1 MLAAG
6 TGASASASAAL
17 IGLPVLAPA
26 LRAEYDLSLSEIGVV
41 LSSMWAGP
49 LVTLL
54 PWGLLADRIGERLV
68 LAIGLGASG
77 ILLAAAGFAPSF
89 VALTVLLTLAGAA
102 GVSVNS
108 ASGRAVMSWFGPEER
123 GFALGVRQTAIPL
136 GGAVAA
142 LALPVLEDAGGLGA
156 AFLFLAGLAF
166 AGALAGALVIRDRAR
181 EPVEDAV
188 PWTLRDRRLWRLSL
202 GSGLY
207 LVAQVAL
214 TGFVVLF
221 LHDERG
227 LSNGEAAGVLAAL
240 QVVAV
245 GARIGAGRWSDLVGS
260 RLRPLRAVGIAIAV
274 TLGLSA
280 AALDTSLWLLVPGL
294 VIAGAISM
302 AWNGLSF
309 TAAAELAGQARS
321 GAAIGLQQ
329 TFLSAVG
336 VGVPVAFASTVSVTS
351 YQVGFALAALCP
363 LAGWWVLGSLSNR

>member
-309 TAAAELAGQARS
+309 TAAAELAGQ
-321 GAAIGLQQ
+321 
-329 TFLSAVG
+329 
-336 VGVPVAFASTVSVTS
+336 
-351 YQVGFALAALCP
+351 
-363 LAGWWVLGSLSNR
+363 